1 MMYQQNTKIVA
12 VRQLLEKG
20 HVFVICGIK
29 TATTYSV
36 VPYFLEGINDDKF
49 GVGKTAKILFYLILK
64 SMVQLMTQGT
74 NPKGWGSLVRQAKES
89 VLNAAESVLQ
99 AKVQGFAGKRFQ
111 SPDRQPLGYLQSRF
125 WKRHKGYGLPAAA
138 ILLPETQFE
147 AEVRIAAYQHP
158 QWIMAQQSWKFAS
171 CSII

>member
-1 MMYQQNTKIVA
+1 M
-12 VRQLLEKG
+12 
-20 HVFVICGIK
+20 
-29 TATTYSV
+29 
-36 VPYFLEGINDDKF
+36 EGINDDKF

-111 SPDRQPLGYLQSRF
+111 SPDRQPLGYLQSQP
-125 WKRHKGYGLPAAA
+125 KNQPAFSDFGSATKDMDS
-138 ILLPETQFE
+138 LRQQFF
-147 AEVRIAAYQHP
+147 YQKHSLR
-158 QWIMAQQSWKFAS
+158 QR
-171 CSII
+171 